1 MNVDEWIRQ
10 LQWIPPY
17 PKVLTKVT
25 EFTDISKG
33 RLVKV
38 KIEEKPQ
45 DLTQLMQWAEYRKQ
59 IGKPLIIARTY
70 LMQAKVHA
78 IMVKMHDDD
87 YPVFISIPELD
98 VYVKRTAF
106 TKSYKVRTTL
116 RYVLHYSGYKLKYKY
131 TKTKAQ
137 GYLGYKTKQTQLCI
151 T

>member
-1 MNVDEWIRQ
+1 MNVDEWLKS

-17 PKVLTKVT
+17 PKVLMKVT

-38 KIEEKPQ
+38 TIEEKPQ
-45 DLTQLMQWAEYRKQ
+45 DLSKLMEWAEYRKS

-70 LMQAKVHA
+70 LMQTKTYALC
-78 IMVKMHDDD
+78 IKMHEDD
-87 YPVFISIPELD
+87 YPVFIDLLNYD

-131 TKTKAQ
+131 LNVPANR
-137 GYLGYKTKQTQLCI
+137 YIVTKQTTLSV
-151 T
+151 

>member
-1 MNVDEWIRQ
+1 MNVDEWLKT

-25 EFTDISKG
+25 RFKDISKG
-33 RLVKV
+33 
-38 KIEEKPQ
+38 KIVIVEIEQKPN
-45 DLTQLMQWAEYRKQ
+45 DLTKLMEWSEYRKS

-70 LMQAKVHA
+70 LIQTKQYALCIKLHE
-78 IMVKMHDDD
+78 DD
-87 YPVFISIPELD
+87 YPIFIDLQNYD

-106 TKSYKVRTTL
+106 SKSYKIRMVL

-131 TKTKAQ
+131 TKTKAN
-137 GYLGYKTKQTQLCI
+137 GYLGFKTKQTQLCI

>member
-1 MNVDEWIRQ
+1 MNVDAWLKQ
-10 LQWIPPY
+10 LAWIPPY
-17 PKVLTKVT
+17 PKVLVKVT

-33 RLVKV
+33 RLVKIT
-38 KIEEKPQ
+38 IEQKPQ
-45 DLTQLMQWAEYRKQ
+45 DLTKLMEWAEYRKS

-70 LMQAKVHA
+70 LIQAKTYA
-78 IMVKMHDDD
+78 LCIKMHKDD
-87 YPVFISIPELD
+87 YPVFIDLLNFD

-131 TKTKAQ
+131 TKTPAK

>member
-1 MNVDEWIRQ
+1 MNVDEWLKQ

-33 RLVKV
+33 KLVKV
-38 KIEEKPQ
+38 TIEEKPE
-45 DLTQLMQWAEYRKQ
+45 DLSKLMEWSEYRKS

-70 LMQAKVHA
+70 LIQAKMHA
-78 IMVKMHDDD
+78 IMVKLHEDD
-87 YPVFISIPELD
+87 YPVFITLDNYD

-106 TKSYKVRTTL
+106 SKSYKVRTTL

-131 TKTKAQ
+131 TKTKAN
-137 GYLGYKTKQTQLCI
+137 GYMGYKTKQSKLCI